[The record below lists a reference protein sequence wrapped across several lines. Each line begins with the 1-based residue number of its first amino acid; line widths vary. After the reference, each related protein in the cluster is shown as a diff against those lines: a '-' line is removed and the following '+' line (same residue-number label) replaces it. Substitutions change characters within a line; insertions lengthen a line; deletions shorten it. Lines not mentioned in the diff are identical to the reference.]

1 MKKIVLTLAIAVS
14 AFTASYAQKSARGP
28 ITPEQRAERSA
39 SQLKEKLALTDA
51 QKAEVY
57 KIEVDKFKKQDEVRK
72 ERLQEMKK
80 VAESR
85 KSEMKDSEDK
95 LAKVLTPEQKAKY
108 EAMKAERK
116 DKIKDR
122 QHRKGRNPGQARPST
137 SQENS

>member
-108 EAMKAERK
+108 EAMKAEPK
-116 DKIKDR
+116 DRIKDR
-122 QHRKGRNPGQARPST
+122 QHRKGRNPGQARTST
-137 SQENS
+137 IQENS

>member
-14 AFTASYAQKSARGP
+14 ALTASYAQKSARGP

-85 KSEMKDSEDK
+85 KSEIKDSEDK

-116 DKIKDR
+116 DRIKDR
-122 QHRKGRNPGQARPST
+122 QHRKGGNPGQARPST